1 MKMIMNGQMSCVNG
15 AHLRISLVF
24 QLLWGLKNSLLPHL
38 VPNDM
43 STINISVG
51 STVGPLM

>member
-1 MKMIMNGQMSCVNG
+1 MKMIMNGQMSSVNG